1 MREIHGQ
8 MELTMKLKQSLSM
21 SQIQF
26 LQILSMTN
34 QELDRYLAEQS
45 LENPLLERAEPET
58 VSCGAADW
66 TGPEDAGIFIDLS
79 GSDDPAGSAGF
90 GSSVRMGGAGVGATG
105 KRGGGKSAESDS
117 MSFLLNI
124 AQPEAVSLRRLF
136 SDQLRQSD
144 FSREEWRIALFCID
158 HLDDRGYFL
167 LSAEEV
173 AEETGTERRKVKAV
187 LKKLRSLEPCG
198 CFASGLSDCLLLQ
211 MERKGIKDEKL
222 ISIVRDHTDDL
233 LKQRILTI
241 SKRLGVSPERVKK
254 YIACIGTLNPR
265 PLSSLQGGTPA
276 VVIPDI
282 VCRREGEEWH
292 VGLNSTFFGRYGL
305 SDFYCVLLRDTGG
318 SEVREYFRDRLAH
331 ARMILSGIERRK
343 NLLVRLTELLLK
355 SQSEFFLGR
364 GELRPVTMA
373 EAAEKLGVS
382 PSTVTRAAREKW
394 LQWPGGTIP
403 LKKLFVQEAAEG
415 SVSAFQIKEL
425 LGGLI
430 GMEDPR
436 APYNDNQLA
445 EMLKKRG
452 IAVSRRTV
460 TKYRTEMGILTC
472 RQRKSYA

>member
-1 MREIHGQ
+1 MRGIQGQ
-8 MELTMKLKQSLSM
+8 MELTMMLIQSLSM

-58 VSCGAADW
+58 VSCRAADW
-66 TGPEDAGIFIDLS
+66 TGPEDAGIFTGLS

-90 GSSVRMGGAGVGATG
+90 CSSGRIDGTDGIGGT
-105 KRGGGKSAESDS
+105 GGGKNGESDP

-124 AQPEAVSLRRLF
+124 AQPEAVSLQRLF
-136 SDQLRQSD
+136 SDQLRESD

-158 HLDDRGYFL
+158 RLDDRGYFL

-173 AEETGTERRKVKAV
+173 AEETETERRKVKAV
-187 LKKLRSLEPCG
+187 LKKLRSLDPCG
-198 CFASGLSDCLLLQ
+198 CFASDLSDCLLLQ
-211 MERKGIKDEKL
+211 MERRGIKDEKM

-233 LKQRILTI
+233 LKQRIMTI
-241 SKRLGVSPERVKK
+241 SKRLGISPERVKK

-265 PLSSLQGGTPA
+265 PLSSFQGGTPA
-276 VVIPDI
+276 VIIPDI

-305 SDFYCVLLRDTGG
+305 SDFYCVLLQDTEGR
-318 SEVREYFRDRLAH
+318 EVRDYFRDRLAH

-343 NLLVRLTELLLK
+343 NLLIRLTELLLK

-403 LKKLFVQEAAEG
+403 VK
-415 SVSAFQIKEL
+415 
-425 LGGLI
+425 
-430 GMEDPR
+430 
-436 APYNDNQLA
+436 
-445 EMLKKRG
+445 
-452 IAVSRRTV
+452 
-460 TKYRTEMGILTC
+460 
-472 RQRKSYA
+472 